1 MALLIISKGN
11 LRFPLDFPYHGC
23 PPISM
28 SPDFPDF
35 VVLSINLDWPM
46 QITETEFFRRI
57 KEMPKGKVY
66 GFLSR

>member
-1 MALLIISKGN
+1 LIRDLGYLLELQAMQAKRHAGN
-11 LRFPLDFPYHGC
+11 QEL
-23 PPISM
+23 
-28 SPDFPDF
+28 
-35 VVLSINLDWPM
+35 VLSINLDWPM